1 MAFDGLSGR
10 LQMAMRRVTGRGR
23 LNEKDIEEMLR
34 EVRLSLLEADV
45 NYKVVKQFLAGIK
58 EEAMGEKIM
67 KGLNPGEQVVKVV
80 REQLRLTLG
89 SEVSE
94 LNFKK
99 DGGMT
104 IFMMCGLQG
113 TGKTTTVGKLASFCR
128 KKFNKKPFLIAAD
141 IYRPAAVDQLVQ
153 IAKQINVPYFEMG
166 TKEKATKIVKEG
178 LKAAREAECDFVII
192 DTAGRLHI
200 DEELMDELV
209 DIKELCNPDE
219 ILLTVDAMTGQ
230 DAVNVAETFHNKL
243 SVTGCVLTKLDGDT
257 RGGAALS
264 IKQITGVPIKI
275 SCNGEKLDAIEI
287 FYPDRL
293 ADRILG
299 MGDVL
304 TLIDTV
310 TENVDEDEMMSM
322 AEKLMSDKFNYND
335 LLKQLKMIKRMGSI
349 SKILGFLPGMKQIKE
364 ASKNVD
370 DKALDYIE
378 CIISSM
384 TEAERKDPS
393 LINSSAKRRERIAKG
408 SGRTV
413 MEVNRLREML
423 ETQKKTM
430 KQMSGMSEADLK
442 KMQANMKNGNMPM
455 SQPSYSKGKGKGKGQ
470 GKIFR

>member
-1 MAFDGLSGR
+1 MAFDGLSSR
-10 LQMAMRRVTGRGR
+10 LQMAMRRITGRGR

-67 KGLNPGEQVVKVV
+67 KGLNPGEQVVKIV
-80 REQLRLTLG
+80 REELRKTLG
-89 SEVSE
+89 SEVSD
-94 LNFKK
+94 LKFKPN
-99 DGGMT
+99 GMT

-141 IYRPAAVDQLVQ
+141 IYRPAAVDQLVT

-178 LKAAREAECDFVII
+178 LKKAEEAGCDFVII

-209 DIKELCNPDE
+209 DIKELCKPDE

-230 DAVNVAETFHNKL
+230 DAVNVAESFHSKL
-243 SVTGCVLTKLDGDT
+243 DVTGCVLTKLDGDT

-299 MGDVL
+299 MGDML
-304 TLIDTV
+304 SLIDTV

-335 LLKQLKMIKRMGSI
+335 LLKQLKIIKRMGSL
-349 SKILGFLPGMKQIKE
+349 SKILGFLPGLKQIRE
-364 ASKNVD
+364 ASKNID
-370 DKALDYIE
+370 DKQLDFVE
-378 CIISSM
+378 CIIFSM
-384 TEAERKDPS
+384 TEEERKDPK
-393 LINSSAKRRERIAKG
+393 LIDSSAKRRERIAKG

-413 MEVNRLREML
+413 MEVNRLRQML

-430 KQMSGMSEADLK
+430 KQMQCMSETDLK
-442 KMQANMKNGNMPM
+442 RMQTNLQNGNLPT
-455 SQPSYSKGKGKGKGQ
+455 QGQSYSKGKGKGRGQ

>member
-1 MAFDGLSGR
+1 MAFDGLSSR

-23 LNEKDIEEMLR
+23 LNEKDIEEMLK

-45 NYKVVKQFLAGIK
+45 NYKVVKQFLASIK
-58 EEAMGEKIM
+58 EEALGEKIM
-67 KGLNPGEQVVKVV
+67 KGLNPGEQVVKIV
-80 REQLRLTLG
+80 REELRKTLG

-94 LNFKK
+94 INFKK
-99 DGGMT
+99 DGMT
-104 IFMMCGLQG
+104 IIMMCGLQG

-128 KKFNKKPFLIAAD
+128 KKYNKKPFLIAAD

-166 TKEKATKIVKEG
+166 TKEKAVKIVKEG
-178 LKAAREAECDFVII
+178 LKQAQAEGCDFVII

-209 DIKELCNPDE
+209 DIKELCKPNE

-230 DAVNVAETFHNKL
+230 DAVNVAQTFHDKL
-243 SVTGCVLTKLDGDT
+243 EVTGCVLTKLDGDT

-304 TLIDTV
+304 SLIDTV
-310 TENVDEDEMMSM
+310 TENVDESEMMSM

-335 LLKQLKMIKRMGSI
+335 LLKQLKMIKRMGSL
-349 SKILGFLPGMKQIKE
+349 SKILGFLPGMRQIKE
-364 ASKNVD
+364 ATKNID
-370 DKALDYIE
+370 DNALDFISV
-378 CIISSM
+378 IISSM
-384 TEAERKDPS
+384 TEEERRNPS
-393 LINSSAKRRERIAKG
+393 LIDSSAKRRERIAKG
-408 SGRTV
+408 SGKTV
-413 MEVNRLREML
+413 MEVNRLRQML
-423 ETQKKTM
+423 EQQKKTM
-430 KQMSGMSEADLK
+430 KQMQGMSETDLK
-442 KMQANMKNGNMPM
+442 KMQANLQNGNLP
-455 SQPSYSKGKGKGKGQ
+455 QQQSYSKGKGKGRGQ

>member
-1 MAFDGLSGR
+1 MAFDGLSSR
-10 LQMAMRRVTGRGR
+10 LQMAMRRITGRGK
-23 LNEKDIEEMLR
+23 LNENDIEEMLR

-45 NYKVVKQFLAGIK
+45 NYKVVKQFLAGVK
-58 EEAMGEKIM
+58 EEALGEKIM
-67 KGLNPGEQVVKVV
+67 KGLNPGEQVVKIV
-80 REQLRLTLG
+80 REALRNTLG
-89 SEVSE
+89 SEVSD
-94 LNFKK
+94 LKFKEN
-99 DGGMT
+99 GMT

-113 TGKTTTVGKLASFCR
+113 TGKTTTVGKLAAFCR

-141 IYRPAAVDQLVQ
+141 IYRPAAVDQLVTL
-153 IAKQINVPYFEMG
+153 AKQINVPYFEMG

-178 LKAAREAECDFVII
+178 LKKAEEAGCDFVII

-209 DIKELCNPDE
+209 DIKDLCHPDE

-230 DAVNVAETFHNKL
+230 DAVNVAQSFHEKL
-243 SVTGCVLTKLDGDT
+243 EVTGCVLTKLDGDT

-304 TLIDTV
+304 SLIDTV
-310 TENVDEDEMMSM
+310 TENIDEDEMMSM

-335 LLKQLKMIKRMGSI
+335 LVKQLKMIKRMGSI

-370 DKALDYIE
+370 DKQLDYIE
-378 CIISSM
+378 CMISSM
-384 TEAERKDPS
+384 TEEERRNPS
-393 LINSSAKRRERIAKG
+393 LIDMSAKRRERIAKG

-413 MEVNRLREML
+413 MEVNRLRQML
-423 ETQKKTM
+423 DSQKKAM
-430 KQMSGMSEADLK
+430 KQMSGMSETDLK
-442 KMQANMKNGNMPM
+442 RMQTNMKNGNMPAPA
-455 SQPSYSKGKGKGKGQ
+455 QSYSKGKGKGRGQ